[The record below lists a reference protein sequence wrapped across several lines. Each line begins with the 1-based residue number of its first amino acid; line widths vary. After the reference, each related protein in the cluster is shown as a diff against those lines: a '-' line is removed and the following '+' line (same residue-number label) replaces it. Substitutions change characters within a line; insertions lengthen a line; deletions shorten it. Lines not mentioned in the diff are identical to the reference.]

1 MSAKIA
7 GLLAAALTLTAA
19 HAGEKLAA
27 QKPGAEKTAPL
38 LDYDRVCQ
46 AFGEGF
52 TNVPGTDVCMRIGGY
67 VKMGTS
73 VGSSAFKPDAL
84 PPMTLHLPK

>member
-1 MSAKIA
+1 MSWKMA
-7 GLLAAALTLTAA
+7 GSALLAASLTLAA
-19 HAGEKLAA
+19 AGA
-27 QKPGAEKTAPL
+27 AEKKAPPPL
-38 LDYDRVCQ
+38 LDYDQVCQ

-52 TNVPGTDVCMRIGGY
+52 TNVPGTDVCVRIGGY

-73 VGSSAFKPDAL
+73 AGGSTLKPGPL